1 MTVLREVIRFHGHPE
16 VTATHVRTIEVTRDT
31 ELTVKGD
38 CIVGLGADRGL
49 VDLPEKF
56 RRRLQAGAAVVFTMN
71 VAGESFR
78 FRAEGDRRLGLS
90 NWKDM
95 VIRKSDYVCGRTLA
109 VRSEAAAVDLP
120 RRMVRMLRRSGTEGE
135 LAMEVEA

>member
-16 VTATHVRTIEVTRDT
+16 VRATHVRTIEVTKDT
-31 ELTVKGD
+31 ELTVNGD

-49 VDLPEKF
+49 LDLPERF
-56 RRRLQAGAAVVFTMN
+56 RKRLQAGVAVTFTLDLS
-71 VAGESFR
+71 GESFS
-78 FRAEGDRRLGLS
+78 FRAEGDTRLGLL
-90 NWKDM
+90 NRKEM

-120 RRMVRMLRRSGTEGE
+120 RSMVKMLRRRETEGE

>member
-16 VTATHVRTIEVTRDT
+16 VRATHVRTIEVTRDT
-31 ELTVKGD
+31 ELTVNGD

-49 VDLPEKF
+49 VDLPEMF
-56 RRRLQAGAAVVFTMN
+56 RRRLQAGVQVIFTID
-71 VAGESFR
+71 VAGESFS

-90 NWKDM
+90 NRKDV
-95 VIRKSDYVCGRTLA
+95 VIRKSGYVCGRTLA

-120 RRMVRMLRRSGTEGE
+120 RSMVRMLRRTEAEGE